1 MPNLTGGKKY
11 KRTKHNE
18 GPSFI
23 EKMSDQ
29 LYARVLKNLGDR
41 NILAYCNDN
50 KIRLCHIRGSI
61 RKDMWI
67 NTGDIIL
74 VSIRDELKQTE
85 IYQRGDVLHKYSTDH
100 YSKLKSDI
108 SINIRLFTALER
120 QTPEDLK
127 KMEGS
132 GLVTDGTEDL
142 FDYDITNDDVDAI

>member
-1 MPNLTGGKKY
+1 
-11 KRTKHNE
+11 
-18 GPSFI
+18 
-23 EKMSDQ
+23 
-29 LYARVLKNLGDR
+29 
-41 NILAYCNDN
+41 
-50 KIRLCHIRGSI
+50 
-61 RKDMWI
+61 MWI